1 MRGSRAGRP
10 GLLRA
15 SPARPQRST
24 GDWAAGDDIAAGR
37 ERMFRRGGSDGSI
50 VGITIV
56 NARVLL
62 DRDDLAITLPYVVDV
77 QRDELEFALH

>member
-1 MRGSRAGRP
+1 
-10 GLLRA
+10 
-15 SPARPQRST
+15 
-24 GDWAAGDDIAAGR
+24 
-37 ERMFRRGGSDGSI
+37 MFRRGGPDGSI